1 MKSSKPKKPDE
12 DTCFGVPLR
21 EIIGEDTPPD
31 ERFQCEK
38 PDEDTCFGTSLRKI
52 LGEDT
57 QLDER

>member
-1 MKSSKPKKPDE
+1 MPKKPDE

-21 EIIGEDTPPD
+21 EIIGEDVPPD
-31 ERFQCEK
+31 GRYQREK
-38 PDEDTCFGTSLRKI
+38 SDEDTCFGVPLRKI